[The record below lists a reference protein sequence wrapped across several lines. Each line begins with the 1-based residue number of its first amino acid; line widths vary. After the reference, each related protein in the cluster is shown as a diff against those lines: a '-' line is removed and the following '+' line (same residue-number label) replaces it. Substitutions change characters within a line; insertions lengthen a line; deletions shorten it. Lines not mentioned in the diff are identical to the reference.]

1 MWSTIIKIVVY
12 DCRIV
17 VYVYCLIKRQRGG
30 GSMLA
35 FTWEITSTLR
45 VDKLSRPADVIFRK
59 LAPSLDSLL
68 L

>member
-1 MWSTIIKIVVY
+1 
-12 DCRIV
+12 
-17 VYVYCLIKRQRGG
+17 
-30 GSMLA
+30 MLA